1 MSRQPNPPE
10 PPPPQPVPAEPALQS
25 HPGGVTTVDAL
36 YVRPGFASIHV
47 IERDGRAAI
56 VDTGA
61 NSSIPGLQRALERLG
76 IDRALV
82 DLIFL
87 THVHLDHAGGAGLLA
102 QQLPNARVVVHP
114 RGVQHLVDPSR
125 LAQATAAVYGA
136 SAFEQ
141 LYGRLV
147 PIALERIVQTSDG
160 SGLRLGSSELRV
172 LHTPGH
178 ALHHQVLFDP
188 LTSALF
194 SGDTLGLAY
203 PALETSAGPFLVP
216 TTSPT
221 QFDPEQLIASIR
233 KLVALRP
240 GSVYLTHY
248 GRITAFE
255 SCAPALEE
263 QIRAFVAIA
272 LRHAQAS
279 DRVARIRQ
287 ELRSLWLERLAR
299 HGASSI
305 ERLVDDWLAG
315 DLELNA
321 EGLVAW
327 LERRDK
333 KPGSRPS

>member
-1 MSRQPNPPE
+1 MSP
-10 PPPPQPVPAEPALQS
+10 EPALQS
-25 HPGGVTTVDAL
+25 HPAGVTTVDAL

-76 IDRALV
+76 IARTAV
-82 DLIFL
+82 DLIVL
-87 THVHLDHAGGAGLLA
+87 THVHLDHAGGAGMLA
-102 QQLPNARVVVHP
+102 EQLPNARVVVHP

-136 SAFEQ
+136 GAFEQ
-141 LYGRLV
+141 LYGTLV

-160 SGLRLGSSELRV
+160 SAVQLGSSELRV

-188 LTSALF
+188 VASALF

-221 QFDPEQLIASIR
+221 QFDPEQLLASIR
-233 KLVALRP
+233 RLVALRP
-240 GSVYLTHY
+240 ESVYLTHY
-248 GRITAFE
+248 GRLTGLE
-255 SCAPALEE
+255 RCAPGLEE
-263 QIRAFVAIA
+263 QVRAFVEIA
-272 LRHAQAS
+272 RRHAQTS
-279 DRVARIRQ
+279 DRVGKIRQ
-287 ELRSLWLERLAR
+287 ELRSLWVDRLAR
-299 HGASSI
+299 HGASAS
-305 ERLVDDWLAG
+305 EQLVNDWLAG

-321 EGLVAW
+321 QGLVAW
-327 LERRDK
+327 LERGEK
-333 KPGSRPS
+333 KSGSQPS